1 VIFILFLGLA
11 LAGVS
16 VAFAMRAA
24 GAGRI
29 RREQTFEQISAYGF
43 NPVINATD
51 AERRDLKET
60 VRRIAT
66 AFGAFM
72 ARRVGRDRERE
83 LRELL
88 RNAGF
93 YQTSVTTFLGYRLL
107 VTIFFPLMFLWLAAA
122 LAGLGI
128 RAILGAIC
136 FGALGWVTPTFALKR
151 KVRLRL
157 EEIDY
162 EVPELVDLL
171 VTTVEAGVGFGAALQ
186 LSARRIEGPLGQEL
200 RLAVRE
206 QTMGLTVEEA
216 LVNMLGRADSAAL
229 RAFVQAILQGE
240 KLGVSIGKILRD
252 LAIDMRKRRRAAAEE
267 RAQKAPTKI
276 LFPLIFLIFPA
287 LFIVTLG
294 PLVISFLHGLA
305 ST

>member
-1 VIFILFLGLA
+1 MIFFLFLGLA

-16 VAFAMRAA
+16 VGFGMRAA
-24 GAGRI
+24 GTGRA
-29 RREQTFEQISAYGF
+29 RRQQTYEQISAYGF
-43 NPVINATD
+43 NPPATGPKV
-51 AERRDLKET
+51 ERHDLKDGL
-60 VRRIAT
+60 RRLAT

-72 ARRVGRDRERE
+72 ARRVGADRERQ
-83 LRELL
+83 LRDLL
-88 RNAGF
+88 HEAGF

-107 VTIFFPLMFLWLAAA
+107 LAVSLPLLWLWLTAA
-122 LAGLGI
+122 LGSVGI
-128 RAILGAIC
+128 QTILGVIC
-136 FGALGWVTPTFALKR
+136 LAALGWVIPTFALKR
-151 KVRLRL
+151 KVRSRL

-186 LSARRIEGPLGQEL
+186 VSARRIEGPLGQEL
-200 RLAVRE
+200 KLTMRE
-206 QTMGLTVEEA
+206 QTMGLTIEEA
-216 LVNMLGRADSAAL
+216 LTNMLRRADTPAL

-252 LAIDMRKRRRAAAEE
+252 LAVDMRKRRRAAAEE

-287 LFIVTLG
+287 LFIVSLG
-294 PLVISFLHGLA
+294 PLVIAFLHGLA
-305 ST
+305 SS